1 MTYRVEVSP
10 AAQRN
15 LRRIS
20 PQFRNRIE
28 TAIYRLADDPYPH
41 GSVKLRGEDRTW
53 RVRVG
58 RFRIIYEVHANALV
72 VLILKVAPRNE
83 ATYRV

>member
-1 MTYRVEVSP
+1 MRHRVEVSP

-20 PQFRNRIE
+20 PQFRDRIE

-41 GSVKLRGEDRTW
+41 GAVKLRGEEDMW

-58 RFRIIYEVHANALV
+58 RFRVVYEVYADMLV
-72 VLILKVAPRNE
+72 VVVLKVALRDE
-83 ATYRV
+83 ATYRR